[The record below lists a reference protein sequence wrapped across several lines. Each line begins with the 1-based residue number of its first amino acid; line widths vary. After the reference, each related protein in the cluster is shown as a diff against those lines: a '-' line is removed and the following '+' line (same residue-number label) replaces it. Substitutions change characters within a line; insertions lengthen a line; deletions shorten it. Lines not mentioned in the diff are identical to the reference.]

1 MEKELTWEEWLN
13 VAMYSFTVT
22 MLLGTLLVLSW

>member
-13 VAMYSFTVT
+13 VATYSFTCT
-22 MLLGTLLVLSW
+22 MLLGILLVLA